1 MSQRVA
7 KLFQV
12 LVRQMLRDRDAN
24 VMFEQALG
32 AFGNAELFEPLRN
45 LLHHANIA
53 LPILDWQTKR
63 LAHTRAFCNI

>member
-12 LVRQMLRDRDAN
+12 LVRQMLQDRDAN

-53 LPILDWQTKR
+53 LPILD
-63 LAHTRAFCNI
+63 